1 MEINNDVKREDVEKI
16 VKELMEGDKGKKM
29 KIKAL
34 EWKKLAEEGTSPN
47 GSSAT
52 NLENLVNQVLLR
64 KCI

>member
-1 MEINNDVKREDVEKI
+1 MEINNDVKREDVEKL

-34 EWKKLAEEGTSPN
+34 EWKKLAEEATAPH

-52 NLENLVNQVLLR
+52 NLDKLVNQVLLR
-64 KCI
+64 KQ